1 MALLT
6 PDEVLN
12 KKFQVTKF
20 REGYDMVEVDDFLDL
35 VLATLRAVYVEN
47 DEVKAKLE
55 AAETR
60 VAELSRTQSADGEAP
75 AAPEVE
81 EPEVAVEQ
89 EVAQEAEVAAPVV
102 AASPAREPEMATG
115 IIQMAQQ
122 LHDEHVRAGQEEG
135 DRLVTDARNEGNR
148 IVREAEETS
157 TRTLHQLEIEKTNLE
172 SKIDEL
178 RTFERDYR
186 VRLKSYLQNLLGDL
200 DQNASNSGPED
211 TQI

>member
-60 VAELSRTQSADGEAP
+60 VSELSRTQSADDQAP
-75 AAPEVE
+75 ASPEVH

-89 EVAQEAEVAAPVV
+89 EVAEEAEVAAP
-102 AASPAREPEMATG
+102 AAAATPAREPEMATG

-122 LHDEHVRAGQEEG
+122 LHDNHVRAGQEEG

-200 DQNASNSGPED
+200 DQNASKSGPED

>member
-47 DEVKAKLE
+47 DEVKAKLD

-60 VAELSRTQSADGEAP
+60 VAELSRTQSADGQAP
-75 AAPEVE
+75 AAPEAD
-81 EPEVAVEQ
+81 EPEVAVQ
-89 EVAQEAEVAAPVV
+89 EEVVEEAEVPAPV
-102 AASPAREPEMATG
+102 ATPSPAREPEMATG

-200 DQNASNSGPED
+200 DQNASKSGPED
-211 TQI
+211 TKI

>member
-200 DQNASNSGPED
+200 DQNASNSGPEN

>member
-47 DEVKAKLE
+47 DEVKAKLD

-60 VAELSRTQSADGEAP
+60 VAELSRTQSADGQAP
-75 AAPEVE
+75 AAPEVD
-81 EPEVAVEQ
+81 EPEVAVE
-89 EVAQEAEVAAPVV
+89 EDVVEEAVVPAPVV
-102 AASPAREPEMATG
+102 APSPAREPEMATG

-135 DRLVTDARNEGNR
+135 DRLITDGRNEGNR

-200 DQNASNSGPED
+200 DQNASKSGPED